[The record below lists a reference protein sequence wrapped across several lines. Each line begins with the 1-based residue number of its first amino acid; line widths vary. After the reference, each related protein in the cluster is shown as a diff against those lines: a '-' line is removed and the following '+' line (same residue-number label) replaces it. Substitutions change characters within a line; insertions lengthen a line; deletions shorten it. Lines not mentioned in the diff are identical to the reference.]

1 MSSGVDNH
9 GQQINVTA
17 LIAEFHAHFEAF
29 VRPTELMLNQPV
41 PDPLLVP
48 LHLATIQEGF
58 DLIAPFST
66 LLPEDTYAQAVR
78 QLLRL
83 RSQLES
89 LERNIPGQARQ
100 VWSLSS
106 KGQWVLN
113 IDSDV
118 LAELCELR
126 VSDTRIAALFGCSA
140 STIKRRRQEAGL
152 QKQRSE
158 MTLDELCA
166 SIERV
171 REMGTG
177 EAGERCLTGA
187 LSAVGISVSR
197 AMIRAAVRTLDPFP
211 VSPRWQTAL
220 QRRTYF
226 VPFVNSLW
234 HLDGHHKLIRWRIV
248 IHGCI
253 DGKTRV
259 VTYMKANSDNTAASV
274 RTAFLEAVD
283 KWGLPSRVRADFG
296 GENLGVKEVM
306 EERRGQ
312 YRS

>member
-66 LLPEDTYAQAVR
+66 LLPEDTYAQAAR

-113 IDSDV
+113 IDSGV

-166 SIERV
+166 
-171 REMGTG
+171 
-177 EAGERCLTGA
+177 
-187 LSAVGISVSR
+187 VSR
-197 AMIRAAVRTLDPFP
+197 CWP
-211 VSPRWQTAL
+211 VAQ
-220 QRRTYF
+220 
-226 VPFVNSLW
+226 
-234 HLDGHHKLIRWRIV
+234 
-248 IHGCI
+248 
-253 DGKTRV
+253 
-259 VTYMKANSDNTAASV
+259 
-274 RTAFLEAVD
+274 
-283 KWGLPSRVRADFG
+283 
-296 GENLGVKEVM
+296 
-306 EERRGQ
+306 
-312 YRS
+312 